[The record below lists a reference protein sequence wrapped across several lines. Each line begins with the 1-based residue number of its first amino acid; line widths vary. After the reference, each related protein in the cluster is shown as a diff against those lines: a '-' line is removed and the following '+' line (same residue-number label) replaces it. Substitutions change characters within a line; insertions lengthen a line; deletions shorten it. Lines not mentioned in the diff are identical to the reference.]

1 MGNNLDDIENIR
13 MPLFSWDYEDLGEA
27 DHWFLMAHAY
37 FDCGFYLFTE
47 MAKETFDRNYHR
59 ALVAVS
65 IFNHSVELF
74 LKAAIAQAGKTITSC
89 HNLEQ
94 LYNQYKKLYPG
105 KKYEFE
111 AEISSVVRPH
121 QNTPYN
127 EFARYPTDH
136 AGQPWPGYTHVDVAV
151 WYERLSV
158 FQKDFDRLE
167 PLLKERYQEKNN
179 PKLE

>member
-1 MGNNLDDIENIR
+1 MNKNLDDVKNLR

-27 DHWFLMAHAY
+27 DHWFLMARAY
-37 FDCGFYLFTE
+37 FDCSYYLLGE
-47 MAKETFDRNYHR
+47 MLKERYDRNYHR

-65 IFNHSVELF
+65 LFNHSIELF
-74 LKAAIAQAGKTITSC
+74 LKAGVIQAGKKTTSS

-105 KKYEFE
+105 KKFEYE
-111 AEISSVVRPH
+111 AEISSIVAPH
-121 QNTPYN
+121 KNTPYN

-136 AGQPWPGYTHVDVAV
+136 AGKPWPGYNHVDVAV
-151 WYERLSV
+151 WYDRFGA

-167 PLLKERYQEKNN
+167 PLMKERYQTGLI
-179 PKLE
+179 PKK

>member
-1 MGNNLDDIENIR
+1 MSNSLDDIKKFR
-13 MPLFSWDYEDLGEA
+13 LPLCSWDYEDLGEA
-27 DHWFLMAHAY
+27 AHWFLMAHAY
-37 FDCGFYLFTE
+37 FDCSFYLFTE
-47 MAKETFDRNYHR
+47 MARETFDRNYHR

-74 LKAAIAQAGKTITSC
+74 LKAAIVQADKKITPS

-94 LYNQYKKLYPG
+94 LYNQYKKRYPG

-111 AEISSVVRPH
+111 AEISSVVYLH
-121 QNTPYN
+121 QNTPHN

-136 AGQPWPGYTHVDVAV
+136 AGQPWPGYAQVDIVI

-158 FQKDFDRLE
+158 FQNDFDRLE
-167 PLLKERYQEKNN
+167 PLLKERYQGKENLKS
-179 PKLE
+179 